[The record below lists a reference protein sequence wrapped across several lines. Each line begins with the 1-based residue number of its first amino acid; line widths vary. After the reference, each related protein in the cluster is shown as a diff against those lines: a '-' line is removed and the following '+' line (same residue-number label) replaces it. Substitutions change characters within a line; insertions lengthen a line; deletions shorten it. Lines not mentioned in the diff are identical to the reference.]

1 MKHEAAHRGI
11 TLALGGIGLRGALN
25 IGLLQALSEAS
36 FSIKKI
42 VATGVSAMIGALF
55 ALGRDP
61 GEALPRIIRFFEENR
76 RAMWE
81 LEQLG
86 ALSRAEKRM
95 AAQSMSYFL
104 RESLFCHANLTRLGV
119 FEWDLV
125 EANLLQLFGDLT
137 VEDLETPLA
146 VSVIDI
152 ERGQETLLDT
162 GRLFDLVRA
171 GIAFPG
177 LFPPVVISGHKYVSS
192 ATYCALPLCSLGD
205 ADRPIVA
212 LSLPE
217 RRELKPQR
225 SIIEVLAR
233 VDEIRR
239 KALTQQIL
247 TKADRVISL
256 ERFGRENWSSFRRL
270 EKAIPLV
277 KQACTEQISGW
288 KADDSTMTDF

>member
-11 TLALGGIGLRGALN
+11 TLALGGVGLRGALN

-36 FSIKKI
+36 FPIKKI
-42 VATGVSAMIGALF
+42 VATGVSAMIGAHF
-55 ALGRDP
+55 ALGRNP
-61 GEALPRIIRFFEENR
+61 GEVLPRIIQFFEENH

-86 ALSRAEKRM
+86 ALSPAEKRM
-95 AAQSMSYFL
+95 AARSMSYFL

-125 EANLLQLFGDLT
+125 EANLLQLFGNLT

-152 ERGQETLLDT
+152 EKGQETLLGA
-162 GRLFDLVRA
+162 GRIFDLVRA

-177 LFPPVVISGHKYVSS
+177 LFPPVVISGRKYVSS
-192 ATYCALPLCSLGD
+192 ATYCALPLCSLRD
-205 ADRPIVA
+205 ADRPIVV

-217 RRELKPQR
+217 RREVRPQR
-225 SIIEVLAR
+225 SMIEVLAR
-233 VDEIRR
+233 VDEIRG
-239 KALTQQIL
+239 KALTRQIL
-247 TKADRVISL
+247 SKADRVISL
-256 ERFGRENWSSFRRL
+256 DRFGRENWSSFRRL

-277 KQACTEQISGW
+277 KQACTKEISSW
-288 KADDSTMTDF
+288 SSQESQ

>member
-25 IGLLQALSEAS
+25 IGLLQAVSEAG
-36 FSIKKI
+36 FPIKKI
-42 VATGVSAMIGALF
+42 VATGVSAMLGAHF

-61 GEALPRIIRFFEENR
+61 GQVLPYIIRFFEENHD
-76 RAMWE
+76 AMWQH
-81 LEQLG
+81 EQLG
-86 ALSRAEKRM
+86 ALSPAEKRM
-95 AAQSMSYFL
+95 AARSMSYFL

-125 EANLLQLFGDLT
+125 ESNLSQFFGDLA

-152 ERGQETLLDT
+152 GEGQETLLDT
-162 GRLFDLVRA
+162 GRIFDLVRA

-177 LFPPVVISGHKYVSS
+177 LFPPVVISGRKYVSS
-192 ATYCALPLCSLGD
+192 ATYCALPLSSLGD
-205 ADRPIVA
+205 VDRPIVA

-217 RRELKPQR
+217 RREVRPQR
-225 SIIEVLAR
+225 SIIEILAR
-233 VDEIRR
+233 VDEIRG
-239 KALTQQIL
+239 KALTRQIL
-247 TKADRVISL
+247 SKADRVISL
-256 ERFGRENWSSFRRL
+256 DRFGRENWSSFRRL

-277 KQACTEQISGW
+277 KQACVREISTWG
-288 KADDSTMTDF
+288 SQEPQ